1 MFCFFVIW
9 SSLFNMYVLEGSLR
23 GAGGGNSNWLFKT
36 KWIFPFRS
44 FPNSFTHRPWLL
56 ALCLTVRLFA
66 LCSSPPPSWRVVEEA
81 VVLCAEV
88 KHFAKG
94 LPAAHSHCT
103 AGEAKPTFRASP
115 RFIFVFFFFM
125 RQNYCCR
132 FELSNR
138 LRRIVL
144 DSFFFLLLHQLNAWW
159 EVRGVTTTS

>member
-1 MFCFFVIW
+1 
-9 SSLFNMYVLEGSLR
+9 MYVLEGILR
-23 GAGGGNSNWLFKT
+23 GGKKKT
-36 KWIFPFRS
+36 PIDSSKLSGFFLLDH
-44 FPNSFTHRPWLL
+44 FQTAFTRRPRLL

-115 RFIFVFFFFM
+115 RFIFGFFFL
-125 RQNYCCR
+125 YAAKLL
-132 FELSNR
+132 LSVWTIKPAAAHRVR
-138 LRRIVL
+138 LH
-144 DSFFFLLLHQLNAWW
+144 FFLLLQQLNAWW